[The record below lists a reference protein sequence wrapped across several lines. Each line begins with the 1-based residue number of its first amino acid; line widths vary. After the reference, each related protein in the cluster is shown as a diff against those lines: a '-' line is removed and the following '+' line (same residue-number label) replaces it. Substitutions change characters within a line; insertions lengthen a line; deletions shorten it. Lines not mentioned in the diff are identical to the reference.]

1 MLDREK
7 DVYRAKAKESGKPDA
22 IIEKIIDGQINK
34 YYADIC
40 LIEQAFVKDTDKTIQ
55 QVAKECGAAAGG
67 NVSVT
72 RFERFVLGEG
82 LQKKESDFA
91 AEVAAAAGL

>member
-1 MLDREK
+1 
-7 DVYRAKAKESGKPDA
+7 
-22 IIEKIIDGQINK
+22 
-34 YYADIC
+34 
-40 LIEQAFVKDTDKTIQ
+40 
-55 QVAKECGAAAGG
+55 
-67 NVSVT
+67 VSVT